1 MKAKVLKT
9 DREYKTALAYIERL
23 MDQPSPDEAELDL
36 WSLLVENYE
45 EAHFPIAKPDPVEA
59 ILFRLDQSGSKPI
72 DLLPYLG
79 SKSRISEVLGRKRPL
94 SLTMIRALHHGLKI
108 PAEVLI
114 EDQKRPTQS
123 PRFNRRT
130 LHATAAN

>member
-9 DREYKTALAYIERL
+9 DREHKAALAYIERL
-23 MDQPSPDEAELDL
+23 MDQPSPDEADLDL

-114 EDQKRPTQS
+114 EDQKRPA
-123 PRFNRRT
+123 RFSRVSRRP

>member
-9 DREYKTALAYIERL
+9 DREYKAALAYIERL
-23 MDQPSPDEAELDL
+23 MDQPAPDEAELDL

-59 ILFRLDQSGSKPI
+59 IRFRLEQSDSKPA
-72 DLLPYLG
+72 DLIPYLG
-79 SKSRISEVLGRKRPL
+79 SKSRVSEVLSGKRPL

-114 EDQKRPTQS
+114 GESKRPTKS
-123 PRFNRRT
+123 PRSNRRT
-130 LHATAAN
+130 LHATAVR

>member
-9 DREYKTALAYIERL
+9 DREYKAALAYIERL
-23 MDQPSPDEAELDL
+23 LDEAVPDEAELDL
-36 WSLLVENYE
+36 WSLLVETYE

-59 ILFRLDQSGSKPI
+59 IRFRLEQSDSKPA
-72 DLLPYLG
+72 DLLTYLG
-79 SKSRISEVLGRKRPL
+79 TKSRVSEVLSGKRPL

-114 EDQKRPTQS
+114 GEPKRPTKPS
-123 PRFNRRT
+123 RARRQ
-130 LHATAAN
+130 ATAAK

>member
-9 DREYKTALAYIERL
+9 DREYKAALAYIERL
-23 MDQPSPDEAELDL
+23 MEQSTPDEAELDL

-59 ILFRLDQSGSKPI
+59 IRFRLEQSDSKPS

-79 SKSRISEVLGRKRPL
+79 TKSRVSEVMSGKRPL
-94 SLTMIRALHHGLKI
+94 SLAMIRALHHGLKI

-114 EDQKRPTQS
+114 EEPKRPTKS
-123 PRFNRRT
+123 HRHT
-130 LHATAAN
+130 LHATTAK